1 MSIRDRPTAPRP
13 PWQNGYCER
22 AIGSIRRECLDHVV
36 VFGERHLRHLL
47 RSYATYYN
55 SARTHL
61 SVNKDAPSPRT
72 VPLVAFCL
80 CHFLADFIICMCVFD
95 FRQVQD
101 SNRPCQGRNEFDTK
115 TLEAGHRVPEK
126 IDSPQGGGSPLRL
139 LLFKSLK
146 ENTMAHAA
154 RGKKAV
160 DYEAKRTRD
169 HDTIRRW
176 AERRGGRPTMVEGT
190 QILRIDFDDP
200 DGSRDENLVPVSW
213 DEFFRAFDERG
224 LELLYQEHTHDGHI
238 SRFNKFVYEG
248 TDREQD

>member
-1 MSIRDRPTAPRP
+1 MK
-13 PWQNGYCER
+13 ER
-22 AIGSIRRECLDHVV
+22 G
-36 VFGERHLRHLL
+36 G
-47 RSYATYYN
+47 
-55 SARTHL
+55 
-61 SVNKDAPSPRT
+61 
-72 VPLVAFCL
+72 
-80 CHFLADFIICMCVFD
+80 
-95 FRQVQD
+95 
-101 SNRPCQGRNEFDTK
+101 SNRPRQGRNEFDTK

-126 IDSPQGGGSPLRL
+126 IDNPQGGGPPLRL
-139 LLFKSLK
+139 LMLRLLK
-146 ENTMAHAA
+146 ENMMAHAA

-176 AERRGGRPTMVEGT
+176 AEKRGGRPTMVEGT

-213 DEFFRAFDERG
+213 DEFFRVFDERG
-224 LELLYQEHTHDGHI
+224 LEFLYQEHTHDGHI